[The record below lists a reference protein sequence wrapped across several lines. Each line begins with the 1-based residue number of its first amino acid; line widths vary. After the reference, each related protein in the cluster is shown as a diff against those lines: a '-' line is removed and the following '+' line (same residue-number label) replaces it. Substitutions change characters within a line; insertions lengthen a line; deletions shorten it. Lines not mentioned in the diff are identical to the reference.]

1 MPRVPTAHALKN
13 SRFGRRLK
21 HLARLSYSH
30 LLTSVGMEMQA
41 GGQTFHPSR
50 PTAIVVSH
58 EASAT
63 GAPILALNLVQQLS
77 QTHNVVVMLLKGGPL
92 RQQFQASGT
101 ALIKARLAFVNRK
114 LVKRALK
121 TACKQGNPEF
131 ALVNSV
137 VSTPF
142 LEPLRGEGITCLC
155 LVHEFVTYIKP
166 LDIFSEIGRWSSRVV
181 CSTPLTWRDVLGHC
195 NHLAPMGVMNQQARL
210 GMITRNLIIPIHQRL
225 NAAQGGAGWIGF
237 VGD

>member
-1 MPRVPTAHALKN
+1 MPRIPTSHALKN
-13 SRFGRRLK
+13 SQFGRRIK
-21 HLARLSYSH
+21 HYARLGYIH
-30 LLTSVGMEMQA
+30 LLTSLGMEMQV
-41 GGQTFHPSR
+41 GGQPFQPSR

-77 QTHNVVVMLLKGGPL
+77 QTHNVVVMLLRGGPL

-114 LVKRALK
+114 LVKRALRA
-121 TACKQGNPEF
+121 ACKQANPEF

-137 VSTPF
+137 VSAPF

-155 LVHEFVTYIKP
+155 LLHEFVTYVKP
-166 LDIFSEIGRWSSRVV
+166 LDIFKYV
-181 CSTPLTWRDVLGHC
+181 
-195 NHLAPMGVMNQQARL
+195 
-210 GMITRNLIIPIHQRL
+210 
-225 NAAQGGAGWIGF
+225 
-237 VGD
+237 